1 MKNCILLI
9 AMGLFCLP
17 LMAQDRVEVFGGYQ
31 YLHNGD
37 LDVNGVSQT
46 GSSQGYNGWDAS
58 ARFNF
63 AKFIGVEG
71 DFSGSYASV
80 SGISTHIYT
89 YSGGPVVSARIGSL
103 EPFAHVLIG
112 GTRLSGS
119 QSSVSIS
126 TNGYNIMAGGGVDAK
141 VNRLL
146 WIRVAQVDWLYAH
159 FSGFNVDGTTGPSF
173 SGSKNVRI
181 AAGIVLHL

>member
-1 MKNCILLI
+1 MLLFV
-9 AMGLFCLP
+9 MGLLSLP
-17 LMAQDRVEVFGGYQ
+17 LAAQSKLELFGGYQ
-31 YLHNGD
+31 YSHNGD
-37 LDVNGVSQT
+37 FNVGGESAS

-71 DFSGSYASV
+71 DFSGSYATV
-80 SGISTHIYT
+80 NGVSTHIYT
-89 YSGGPVVSARIGSL
+89 YSGGPVVSVRLAHI

-119 QSSVSIS
+119 QSSASIS
-126 TNGYNIMAGGGVDAK
+126 TNGYNVFVGGGVDAK

-146 WIRVAQVDWLYAH
+146 WIRLAQVDWLYAH
-159 FSGFNVDGTTGPSF
+159 FSGFDVDGTTTPSF

-181 AAGIVLHL
+181 ATGIVLHF